1 MTPRS
6 PGSSIDVT
14 LTTTLVVPCHDEAD
28 RLDVPAFTSFIASH
42 PNARLVLVNDGSRD
56 RTLDVLQ
63 EIQTAAGERV
73 EVLHLVENGGKAEA
87 VRHGMLFALSTDTDL
102 LGYWDADLATP
113 FDACW
118 DFVEKL
124 DERPALEMVM
134 GSRVLLLGR
143 AIDRK
148 AIRHYAGRIFA
159 TAASMTLELPVY
171 DTQCGAKLFRASPK
185 LKAVFEQPFLSS
197 WVFDVELIARLG
209 SHGAPYDPAPLR
221 NQIYELP
228 LLEWR
233 DVEGSKVKWIDFIA
247 AMIDLVRIRQTY
259 IGLRRRV

>member
-1 MTPRS
+1 
-6 PGSSIDVT
+6 
-14 LTTTLVVPCHDEAD
+14 
-28 RLDVPAFTSFIASH
+28 
-42 PNARLVLVNDGSRD
+42 VLR
-56 RTLDVLQ
+56 Q
-63 EIQTAAGERV
+63 IQSAAGERV
-73 EVLHLVENGGKAEA
+73 EVVHLEQNGGKAEA
-87 VRHGMLFALSTDTDL
+87 VRRGMLFALSTDTDL

-113 FDACW
+113 LGACW
-118 DFVEKL
+118 DFVDKL
-124 DERPALEMVM
+124 RERPALEMVM

-159 TAASMTLELPVY
+159 TAASVTLKLPVY

-185 LKAVFEQPFLSS
+185 LKAVFENPFLSS

-209 SHGAPYDPAPLR
+209 SSNGAYDPTPLR
-221 NQIYELP
+221 DQIYELP

-247 AMIDLVRIRQTY
+247 AMFDLMRIRQTY
-259 IGLRRRV
+259 IGRRPSV

>member
-1 MTPRS
+1 
-6 PGSSIDVT
+6 VT

-28 RLDVPAFTSFIASH
+28 RLDVAAFTSFIASH
-42 PNARLVLVNDGSRD
+42 PSARLVLVNDGSRD

-63 EIQTAAGERV
+63 QIQKAAGERV
-73 EVLHLVENGGKAEA
+73 EVLHCEQNGGKAEA
-87 VRHGMLFALSTDTDL
+87 VRRGMLFALSTDTDL

-113 FDACW
+113 LEACW
-118 DFVEKL
+118 AFVDL
-124 DERPALEMVM
+124 LAERPGLDMVM

-148 AIRHYAGRIFA
+148 AIRHYAGRVFA
-159 TAASMTLELPVY
+159 TAASVTLDLPVY
-171 DTQCGAKLFRASPK
+171 DTQCGAKMFRASPK
-185 LKAVFEQPFLSS
+185 LKSVFEQPFISS

-209 SHGAPYDPAPLR
+209 SNDSRYDPQPLR
-221 NQIYELP
+221 KQIYELP

-247 AMIDLVRIRQTY
+247 AMFDLAKIRQTY
-259 IGLRRRV
+259 IAGHRAV